1 MDVEQIFEGL
11 SQEERLAL
19 LERLLK
25 QATKPDGET
34 LSTEE
39 RLDRLE
45 EAVHGRHR
53 RFGFGPPWGDWR
65 ERGPGHRHWGA
76 RFGNCPCPCC

>member
-1 MDVEQIFEGL
+1 MDAEKILEGL

-25 QATKPDGET
+25 GAAGQEED

-39 RLDRLE
+39 RVERLE
-45 EAVHGRHR
+45 EVALGRQR
-53 RFGFGPPWGDWR
+53 GFGPWWARQRAPGWM
-65 ERGPGHRHWGA
+65 RGTV
-76 RFGNCPCPCC
+76 CPCPCCW